1 MGFKKSSIWIS
12 GPQIVPYQI
21 RQNVF
26 NLKSTLIGWE
36 VFGQIGGVKNILNP
50 PPSSKG
56 YGDSNK
62 SKVIIILVKERAI

>member
-26 NLKSTLIGWE
+26 NLKSTLVRIIRG
-36 VFGQIGGVKNILNP
+36 
-50 PPSSKG
+50 
-56 YGDSNK
+56 
-62 SKVIIILVKERAI
+62 IIITSWIKNGIILGNYYRITMTIHG

>member
-26 NLKSTLIGWE
+26 NLKSTLEQTIIE
-36 VFGQIGGVKNILNP
+36 QKNREFSLNILE
-50 PPSSKG
+50 SIV
-56 YGDSNK
+56 
-62 SKVIIILVKERAI
+62 VI

>member
-26 NLKSTLIGWE
+26 NLKSTLVARDLKIE
-36 VFGQIGGVKNILNP
+36 NVILPAVRNP
-50 PPSSKG
+50 
-56 YGDSNK
+56 
-62 SKVIIILVKERAI
+62 L